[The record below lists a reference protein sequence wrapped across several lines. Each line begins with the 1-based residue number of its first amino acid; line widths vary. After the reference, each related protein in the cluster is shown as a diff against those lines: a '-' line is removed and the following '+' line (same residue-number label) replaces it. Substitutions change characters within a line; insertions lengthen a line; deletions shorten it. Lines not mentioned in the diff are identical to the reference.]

1 MTEPVKTL
9 TVGLLWHSIS
19 SDNLGVG
26 ALTLGQMAVISEAAR
41 RRGLSTRFVV
51 IGTRGGTPYSVESF
65 DVVGTAEFAL
75 RAFKSGHFEAISLL
89 RHCDIVF
96 DIGEG
101 DSFSDIYG
109 NKRLAI
115 QVFAKLLVR
124 LFRKPLVLSPQT
136 IGPFKSSFGKFLGSV
151 AMRAASRIYARDHLS
166 MDVLQNSRYRGKSAE
181 VIDVAFALPFV
192 RPVRP
197 EGGPVNVGLNVSGL
211 LYNGGYSGSNEFK
224 LTVDYRALIDGV
236 CEYLLAQPGVD
247 VYLVPHVISDASETE
262 DDLRAS
268 QGLIQRY
275 PALRLAPRFQSP
287 SEAKS
292 FIAGMDFFT
301 GARMHAC
308 IAAFSV
314 GVPVLP
320 MAYSRKFNGLF
331 NSLDYRHVID
341 CLALD
346 TPAALNMFIE
356 AFERR
361 SDLFVEVEAGN
372 RVARTKL
379 ETYTDQLSTLLPGAR
394 GGAHAISSVTDE
406 SGAKRL
412 LRAVLP
418 HPVAEAA
425 KVVKRLA
432 LLLVNSGY
440 DFWRYSRFS
449 SSVFRGDSEEKLR
462 ALITIHYH
470 SIEKGLSL
478 HNPRPG
484 FGVAAID
491 TLLDHLSR
499 YLDKYGPAAHLS
511 VPLNA
516 LHAYLDFNRQQGVEK
531 PALESRVAAFEQAY
545 TNALGPLPSGGGVKA
560 LPRHEIE
567 AAVAGV
573 GADFFMKRYSIR
585 QFAPV
590 DVPMALIE
598 EAVRRAQ
605 KTPAVCNRQS
615 GRAWIVSG
623 SEDIARVLDIQKG
636 ARGFAEQVNKV
647 IVVTSDL
654 CNFQSP
660 GERYQSWID
669 GGLFAMSLIYA
680 LHSLGLGS
688 CCLNWSMEYRR
699 DMELKRFLKMPQSE
713 TVIMLLAV
721 GALPE
726 ELAVAESTRKPL
738 EEVMVQFSA

>member
-1 MTEPVKTL
+1 MTEPVKKL
-9 TVGLLWHSIS
+9 TVGLLWHSIT

-41 RRGLSTRFVV
+41 RRGLSARFIV
-51 IGTRGGTPYSVESF
+51 IGTRGGTPYPVDNF
-65 DVVGTAEFAL
+65 DLSGTAEFAL
-75 RAFKSGHFEAISLL
+75 RAFKAGHFEAITLL
-89 RHCDIVF
+89 RQCDIVF

-101 DSFSDIYG
+101 DSFADIYG

-124 LFRKPLVLSPQT
+124 LYRKPLVLSPQT
-136 IGPFKSSFGKFLGSV
+136 IGPFKSSLGQFLGAV

-166 MDVLQNSRYRGKSAE
+166 MDVLQNSRYSEKSAE
-181 VIDVAFALPFV
+181 VIDVAFALPFD
-192 RPVRP
+192 RPTRP
-197 EGGPVNVGLNVSGL
+197 EGGPVNVGINVSGL

-236 CEYLLAQPGVD
+236 CAYLIAQPGVD

-268 QGLIQRY
+268 QRLIQRY
-275 PALRLAPRFQSP
+275 PELRLAPRFRSP

-308 IAAFSV
+308 IAAFSA

-331 NSLDYRHVID
+331 NSLEYPHVMD
-341 CLALD
+341 CLTLA
-346 TPAALNMFIE
+346 TPAALNMFVD
-356 AFERR
+356 AFEQRGE
-361 SDLFVEVEAGN
+361 LTAEVEAGN
-372 RVARTKL
+372 RLARTKL
-379 ETYTDQLSTLLPGAR
+379 ETYTDQLSTLLPEGRGAAR
-394 GGAHAISSVTDE
+394 AIAPARDE
-406 SGAKRL
+406 SGTRRF

-418 HPVAEAA
+418 HPIAEAA

-432 LLLVNSGY
+432 LLLVNCGY

-478 HNPRPG
+478 NNPRPG
-484 FGVAAID
+484 FGVAAVD
-491 TLLDHLSR
+491 TLVDHLSR
-499 YLDKYGPAAHLS
+499 YLDQYGPAPHLS

-516 LHAYLDFNRQQGVEK
+516 LRAYLEFNRRHGIEK
-531 PALESRVAAFEQAY
+531 PDLESRVAAFERAY
-545 TNALGPLPSGGGVKA
+545 ANALGPLPPGGGVTVLA
-560 LPRHEIE
+560 RDEIE
-567 AAVAGV
+567 TAVKGV
-573 GADFFMKRYSIR
+573 GADFFLKRYSIR
-585 QFAPV
+585 QFAPA
-590 DVPMALIE
+590 DVPMTLIQ

-615 GRAWIVSG
+615 GRAWVVSG
-623 SEDIARVLDIQKG
+623 TEDVARILDIQKG
-636 ARGFAEQVNKV
+636 ARGFAEHVNKV

-688 CCLNWSMEYRR
+688 CCLNWSMEYQR
-699 DMELKRFLKMPQSE
+699 DLELKRFLKMPQSE

-726 ELAVAESTRKPL
+726 ELAVAESRRKPL
-738 EEVMVQFSA
+738 DEVLVQFSA